1 MNMNEYKRE
10 LNKIL
15 KEEQTIKKNL
25 DFITNKYTRKILF
38 GKLNEVEEQKQKIL
52 FKYNIEKEIKKNEE
66 PR

>member
-1 MNMNEYKRE
+1 MSINEYKRE
-10 LNKIL
+10 LDRIT

-38 GKLNEVEEQKQKIL
+38 EKLDVIEAEKQKIL

-66 PR
+66 LR

>member
-1 MNMNEYKRE
+1 MNINEYKRE
-10 LNKIL
+10 LNRIL

-38 GKLNEVEEQKQKIL
+38 EKLNKIEIEKQKML

-66 PR
+66 LR